1 MVTLNEVLE
10 IPSYSGM
17 EDRVIDFIVEF
28 CNKHNLE
35 WYLDDYN
42 NVYVTKGKIKDGEHY
57 PCVVA
62 HTDTV
67 HYDQMDMVKN
77 NEKIKIVE
85 STIGG
90 KTKLTGWCESTNS
103 PTGIGGDDKV
113 GVYICLNLLLE
124 FDVIKAAFFVEEE
137 TGMRGSREADPNF
150 FENVGYAIQFDGPTR
165 NWFSKTLMGKNLW
178 DEDFLTDVKPLLE
191 SYSVDNFSID
201 PFTDVLQLVE
211 KFGFCCSVFPTGYYN
226 QHSKNE
232 YVIPEETEECYNLGK
247 DALKVLGLK
256 KYTFN
261 EKKTKKKESEDLIW
275 TY

>member
-1 MVTLNEVLE
+1 MVSLKEVLE

-17 EDRVIDFIVEF
+17 EELVVEFIVDF
-28 CNKHNLE
+28 CQKHG
-35 WYLDDYN
+35 LDYYVDNRY
-42 NVYVTKGKIKDGEHY
+42 NVYVTKGQLKEGEYY

-67 HYDQMDMVKN
+67 HRDQKEMIKSR
-77 NEKIKIVE
+77 EKIKIIE
-85 STIGG
+85 QSFEG
-90 KTKLTGWCESTNS
+90 KTKLTGWSESSDS

-124 FDVIKAAFFVEEE
+124 FDTLKAAFFVEEE
-137 TGMRGSREADPNF
+137 IGMRGSKHADPEF

-178 DEDFLTDVKPLLE
+178 NQEFLKDVKPLLE
-191 SYSVDNFSID
+191 NYKVDNFSID

-226 QHSKNE
+226 QHSKYE
-232 YVIPEETEECYNLGK
+232 YVIPEETQECYDLGK
-247 DALKVLGLK
+247 EALQVLGLK

-261 EKKTKKKESEDLIW
+261 N
-275 TY
+275 